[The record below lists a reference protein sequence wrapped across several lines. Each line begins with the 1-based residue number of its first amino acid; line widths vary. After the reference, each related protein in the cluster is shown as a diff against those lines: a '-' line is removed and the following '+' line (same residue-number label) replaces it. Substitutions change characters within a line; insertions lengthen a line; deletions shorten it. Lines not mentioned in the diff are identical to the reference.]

1 MLQRM
6 VDYTDYTV
14 KYVLIS
20 GISDED
26 IKKDVLGNDHL
37 DNKSLSETLL
47 VTYASPTTENAAIHV
62 VNDNISAKL
71 NIKTSY

>member
-47 VTYASPTTENAAIHV
+47 VTYASPTTENAAIHQ
-62 VNDNISAKL
+62 DSSK
-71 NIKTSY
+71 